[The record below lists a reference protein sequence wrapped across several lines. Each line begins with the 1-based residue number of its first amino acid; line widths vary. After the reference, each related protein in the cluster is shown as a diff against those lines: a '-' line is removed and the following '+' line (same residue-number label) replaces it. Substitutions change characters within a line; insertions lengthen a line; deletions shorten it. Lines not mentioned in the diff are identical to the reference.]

1 MEGPAALLPLLLVML
16 ASWVMAAVVGDCG
29 LLSLTFF
36 DAEGEVTGVLVAIR
50 RILEGANSMQW
61 KLMRN
66 F

>member
-1 MEGPAALLPLLLVML
+1 MEGPAALLPLL
-16 ASWVMAAVVGDCG
+16 APWVMAAVVGDCG

-36 DAEGEVTGVLVAIR
+36 DVEGEVTGDFEAIR
-50 RILEGANSMQW
+50 RILEEDNSMQR